1 MSFVMTIDNIELTD
15 EFVITKQ
22 FRNANDFSLFIEE
35 KARNSKLNYLDI
47 VLDYCKEND
56 IDPESLKTLINPQL
70 KDKIRIDAEESNL
83 MKRRGKLVF

>member
-1 MSFVMTIDNIELTD
+1 MNASDIELSD
-15 EFVITKQ
+15 EFAITKQ
-22 FRNANDFSLFIEE
+22 FRNANDFSLFIED
-35 KARNSKLNYLDI
+35 KARNSKLSYLDI

-56 IDPESLKTLINPQL
+56 IDPDSLKSLINQQL